1 MQRAALRAAG
11 DEVLAAN
18 LGLQPTPGAAGGVA
32 TSDEPD
38 RAAIEDALERNHG
51 VLAQAAAELGL
62 SRQALYR
69 RVDRL
74 GLRRACRC
82 ADDRHTR
89 NAPLAVITAQAAN
102 QVLYRMGV
110 KVNGFRL
117 PRAWT
122 TGRQP
127 G

>member
-1 MQRAALRAAG
+1 MLFFVLMIRRPPRSTRTDTLFPYTTLFRSGNVRELRNTMQRAALLAAG

-38 RAAIEDALERNHG
+38 RAAIEDALERNNG

-69 RVDRL
+69 RLDRL
-74 GLRRACRC
+74 GIRR
-82 ADDRHTR
+82 D
-89 NAPLAVITAQAAN
+89 
-102 QVLYRMGV
+102 
-110 KVNGFRL
+110 
-117 PRAWT
+117 
-122 TGRQP
+122 
-127 G
+127 

>member
-1 MQRAALRAAG
+1 MQRAGLLAAG
-11 DEVLAAN
+11 DEVWAAN
-18 LGLQPTPGAAGGVA
+18 LGLQQTPGAAGGVA

-69 RVDRL
+69 RLDRL
-74 GLRRACRC
+74 GIRRDFRC

-89 NAPLAVITAQAAN
+89 NAAVAVIPPKEGN
-102 QVLYRMGV
+102 QQIGRASGRER
-110 KVNGFRL
+110 GGQEGEFRGG
-117 PRAWT
+117 A
-122 TGRQP
+122 
-127 G
+127 

>member
-1 MQRAALRAAG
+1 MQRAALLAAG

-18 LGLQPTPGAAGGVA
+18 LGLQPAQGAAGGVA

-69 RVDRL
+69 RLDRL
-74 GLRRACRC
+74 GIQLDCRC
-82 ADDRHTR
+82 ADDRHPR
-89 NAPLAVITAQAAN
+89 NAAFAVIPAN
-102 QVLYRMGV
+102 AGNQ
-110 KVNGFRL
+110 
-117 PRAWT
+117 
-122 TGRQP
+122 
-127 G
+127 